1 VQVFGDRYGRVIHIG
16 ERDCSVQ
23 RRYQKVVEEAPSP
36 AVDAALREE
45 MGRAAVRVASAIAY
59 EGAGTVEFLLD
70 ADGAFYFME
79 MNTRLQVEHTVT
91 EEITG
96 LDLVELQLRI
106 AAGEPL
112 PLTQQDVA
120 LRGHAIQVRLCSEDP
135 RSGFLPQGGRM
146 HLWEPPA
153 DIRVEHALSSGATV
167 APDYDS
173 MVAKLIARGRDREE
187 ARRKLASALDDLV
200 ALGPATN
207 REFLAACIRHPVFA
221 AGAATTA
228 FVDASLDEL
237 TAEDGAHRRLAAA
250 VAPALL
256 QTAMDDATTGGAAT
270 GAAAATARLLP
281 RHPVERI
288 MELDGA
294 KVTARMHHVS
304 PGVLDIEV
312 DGTAQRVAV
321 QRRSATDLR
330 VRIGRRDLTVRA
342 VHADDELLFAVDGR
356 SHRLRDLSH
365 EPATRGG
372 TASDGRIRA
381 LMAGKVVAVYAAAGE
396 RVEAG
401 QPVLTLEAMKI
412 EHTLTAPLAGTLA
425 GLHVGPGQQVTLRQV
440 LAEITVHTT
449 GG

>member
-1 VQVFGDRYGRVIHIG
+1 
-16 ERDCSVQ
+16 
-23 RRYQKVVEEAPSP
+23 
-36 AVDAALREE
+36 
-45 MGRAAVRVASAIAY
+45 
-59 EGAGTVEFLLD
+59 
-70 ADGAFYFME
+70 
-79 MNTRLQVEHTVT
+79 
-91 EEITG
+91 
-96 LDLVELQLRI
+96 
-106 AAGEPL
+106 
-112 PLTQQDVA
+112 
-120 LRGHAIQVRLCSEDP
+120 
-135 RSGFLPQGGRM
+135 
-146 HLWEPPA
+146 
-153 DIRVEHALSSGATV
+153 
-167 APDYDS
+167 
-173 MVAKLIARGRDREE
+173 MVAKLIAFGRDREE

-207 REFLAACIRHPVFA
+207 REFLAACLRHPVFA

-228 FVDASLDEL
+228 FVDASIDGL
-237 TAEDGAHRRLAAA
+237 TAQDDTHRRLAC
-250 VAPALL
+250 VIAPALL
-256 QTAMDDATTGGAAT
+256 QTATDGAATDGATT

-342 VHADDELLFAVDGR
+342 VHAGDELLFAVDGR

-440 LAEITVHTT
+440 LAEIVVQTT

>member
-1 VQVFGDRYGRVIHIG
+1 
-16 ERDCSVQ
+16 
-23 RRYQKVVEEAPSP
+23 
-36 AVDAALREE
+36 
-45 MGRAAVRVASAIAY
+45 
-59 EGAGTVEFLLD
+59 
-70 ADGAFYFME
+70 
-79 MNTRLQVEHTVT
+79 
-91 EEITG
+91 
-96 LDLVELQLRI
+96 
-106 AAGEPL
+106 
-112 PLTQQDVA
+112 
-120 LRGHAIQVRLCSEDP
+120 
-135 RSGFLPQGGRM
+135 
-146 HLWEPPA
+146 
-153 DIRVEHALSSGATV
+153 
-167 APDYDS
+167 
-173 MVAKLIARGRDREE
+173 
-187 ARRKLASALDDLV
+187 
-200 ALGPATN
+200 
-207 REFLAACIRHPVFA
+207 
-221 AGAATTA
+221 
-228 FVDASLDEL
+228 
-237 TAEDGAHRRLAAA
+237 
-250 VAPALL
+250 
-256 QTAMDDATTGGAAT
+256 
-270 GAAAATARLLP
+270 
-281 RHPVERI
+281 

-342 VHADDELLFAVDGR
+342 VHAGDELLFAVDGR

-440 LAEITVHTT
+440 LAEIVVQTT

>member
-1 VQVFGDRYGRVIHIG
+1 
-16 ERDCSVQ
+16 
-23 RRYQKVVEEAPSP
+23 
-36 AVDAALREE
+36 
-45 MGRAAVRVASAIAY
+45 
-59 EGAGTVEFLLD
+59 
-70 ADGAFYFME
+70 
-79 MNTRLQVEHTVT
+79 
-91 EEITG
+91 
-96 LDLVELQLRI
+96 
-106 AAGEPL
+106 
-112 PLTQQDVA
+112 
-120 LRGHAIQVRLCSEDP
+120 
-135 RSGFLPQGGRM
+135 
-146 HLWEPPA
+146 
-153 DIRVEHALSSGATV
+153 
-167 APDYDS
+167 
-173 MVAKLIARGRDREE
+173 
-187 ARRKLASALDDLV
+187 
-200 ALGPATN
+200 
-207 REFLAACIRHPVFA
+207 
-221 AGAATTA
+221 
-228 FVDASLDEL
+228 
-237 TAEDGAHRRLAAA
+237 
-250 VAPALL
+250 
-256 QTAMDDATTGGAAT
+256 
-270 GAAAATARLLP
+270 
-281 RHPVERI
+281 

-342 VHADDELLFAVDGR
+342 VHAGDELLFAVDGR

-412 EHTLTAPLAGTLA
+412 EHTLTAPLGGTLA

-440 LAEITVHTT
+440 LAEIVVQST